1 MDRIQ
6 HDLEERVALT
16 SNNKFE
22 LMLFRLG
29 RSRDAEH
36 SELYGIN
43 VFKVRE
49 LMAMPAIN
57 TVAGSSPYVMG
68 VVNIRGQIIPVLDL
82 PALVGCTLAQ
92 PPKILIVTE
101 FARTTQ
107 AFAVEDVNEIVRLNW
122 SQVRPAEAC
131 ASGAGT
137 VTSIAQFEDPEAG
150 KRLVQ
155 VLDVEQILQRVSP
168 VEESGF
174 DSATLGAGLDATGY
188 APILAADD
196 SSAARTLIGKT
207 LESMSLTYTMTKSG
221 REAWEALNGIANEAQ
236 AQGRP
241 LSELVSMVLT
251 DLEMPEMDGFTLT
264 RKIKA
269 DKRFAGL
276 PVIIHSSLSGD
287 TNEQHIR
294 SAGADAYVAKFKIE
308 ELGGIIESTLRK
320 GSAAA
325 GMPG

>member
-1 MDRIQ
+1 LKSIDGVQ
-6 HDLEERVALT
+6 HDMEERVALT

-29 RSRDAEH
+29 RSRDAGH

-49 LMAMPAIN
+49 LMAMPEIN
-57 TVAGSSPYVMG
+57 TVAGSSPFVMG

-82 PALVGCTLAQ
+82 PALVGCTLPH
-92 PPKILIVTE
+92 PPKILIITE

-131 ASGAGT
+131 ANGAGT
-137 VTSIAQFEDPEAG
+137 VTSIAQLDDAEEG
-150 KRLVQ
+150 RRLVQ

-174 DSATLGAGLDATGY
+174 SNAALALPADVRH
-188 APILAADD
+188 APVLAADD
-196 SSAARTLIGKT
+196 SSSARKLIGKT
-207 LESMSLTYTMTKSG
+207 LESMGLEYRMTQSG
-221 REAWEALNGIANEAQ
+221 REAWEALNEIAEKARID
-236 AQGRP
+236 GVP
-241 LSELVSMVLT
+241 LPERVSLVLT

-269 DKRFAGL
+269 DKRFADI
-276 PVIIHSSLSGD
+276 PVIIHSSLSGEA
-287 TNEQHIR
+287 NEQHIR
-294 SAGADAYVAKFKIE
+294 SAGANAYVAKFKIE
-308 ELGGIIESTLRK
+308 ELGETIEKTL
-320 GSAAA
+320 AATRA
-325 GMPG
+325 

>member
-29 RSRDAEH
+29 RSRDADR

-57 TVAGSSPYVMG
+57 TVAGSSPYVLG

-82 PALVGCTLAQ
+82 PSLVGCTLSA

-131 ASGAGT
+131 ASGSGT
-137 VTSIAQFEDPEAG
+137 VTSIAQIEDEENGA
-150 KRLVQ
+150 RLVQ
-155 VLDVEQILQRVSP
+155 VLDVEQILHRVTP
-168 VEESGF
+168 VEDAGF
-174 DSATLGAGLDATGY
+174 ENARIGDGLEANGY

-196 SSAARTLIGKT
+196 SSSARALIGRTLD
-207 LESMSLTYTMTKSG
+207 SMGLQHRMTKSG
-221 REAWEALNGIANEAQ
+221 REAWEALNEMADGAKA
-236 AQGRP
+236 AGRP
-241 LSELVSMVLT
+241 LSDLVSLVLT

-264 RKIKA
+264 RRIKA

-287 TNEQHIR
+287 ANEQHIR
-294 SAGADAYVAKFKIE
+294 SAGADAYVAKFRIE
-308 ELGGIIESTLRK
+308 ELGEIIEKALSSQRAS
-320 GSAAA
+320 G
-325 GMPG
+325 

>member
-29 RSRDAEH
+29 KSRDAEH

-49 LMAMPAIN
+49 LMAMPAVN
-57 TVAGSSPYVMG
+57 TVAGSSPYVLG

-82 PALVGCTLAQ
+82 PALVGCTLSH
-92 PPKILIVTE
+92 PPKILIITE

-137 VTSIAQFEDPEAG
+137 VTSIAQIDDPEQGA
-150 KRLVQ
+150 RLVQ
-155 VLDVEQILQRVSP
+155 VLDVEQILHRVTP
-168 VEESGF
+168 IDDAEFAHAPQG
-174 DSATLGAGLDATGY
+174 DRLDAAGH

-196 SSAARTLIGKT
+196 SSSARTLIGKT
-207 LESMSLTYTMTKSG
+207 LESMGLRHRMTKSG
-221 REAWEALNGIANEAQ
+221 KEAWEALNELADQ
-236 AQGRP
+236 AQSQGKP
-241 LSELVSMVLT
+241 LSELVSLMLT

-269 DKRFAGL
+269 DKRFASL

-287 TNEQHIR
+287 ANEQHIR

-308 ELGGIIESTLRK
+308 ELGEMIEKTLQSRPA
-320 GSAAA
+320 SIS
-325 GMPG
+325 